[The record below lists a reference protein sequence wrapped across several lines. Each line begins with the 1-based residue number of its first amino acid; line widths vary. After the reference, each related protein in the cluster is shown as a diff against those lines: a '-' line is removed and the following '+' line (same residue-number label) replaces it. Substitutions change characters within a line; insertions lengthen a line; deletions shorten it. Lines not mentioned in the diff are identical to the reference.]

1 MKIKELVDTERKS
14 RGWCRISLV
23 LVSIKTCL
31 FSFLSVPCFILLYVP
46 RSLRIYSHSDC
57 YIFPP
62 VHYPKKREKCCVVCW
77 GWKIRRIVDDERE
90 SFHELL
96 CRLFFS
102 LLLLFPEKF
111 IEFHSKSN
119 FPYLIKK
126 VYHQF
131 TLSKLQTILSI
142 NVVSLPNRTKLRHYV
157 TSCRKT
163 ENCQFSG
170 LRYNIF
176 CFIFPFISQCS
187 FSRP

>member
-1 MKIKELVDTERKS
+1 MFIFVPLRAVLHS
-14 RGWCRISLV
+14 SLC
-23 LVSIKTCL
+23 SPFPPHI
-31 FSFLSVPCFILLYVP
+31 FPFWLLYISS
-46 RSLRIYSHSDC
+46 RTLS
-57 YIFPP
+57 
-62 VHYPKKREKCCVVCW
+62 KKREKCCVVCW
-77 GWKIRRIVDDERE
+77 GWKIRRKVDDERE

-170 LRYNIF
+170 LRYTIFFASYFRSSLNVLFLDHRFRERFNITY
-176 CFIFPFISQCS
+176 IHIM
-187 FSRP
+187 